1 MSIRTTT
8 SALGLLCAILVC
20 TAVGRADPPS
30 AKTGPSDTQPSAAD
44 IAKEKR
50 AKAQQAANECAG
62 HIIDLYMHNKW
73 TELNKELRSTGR
85 HMAYMTRDN
94 RVAVGYIRQAAK
106 DHRPAWWKSCRS
118 SSNTSFMASIWGR
131 KVWANYVPTEM
142 LGGSGPVDVRNGK
155 LLVVVTWKPSM
166 VDSTKPARG
175 YLSKRHGLTQG
186 DVAEA
191 IVWHELG
198 HNYVSSFL
206 PLKHVMELYE
216 NHYMLYEHLQEFY
229 AEMTALHH
237 SSPLARRVTLLF
249 RTERLDE
256 YRESDA
262 HTRMAHAIGAMILA
276 EVLSK
281 PEDWPSF
288 RLPPEVPETSIE
300 RRTIIYMYDNL
311 DPNMTFAEDKA
322 IREYCLK
329 FIRTRG
335 DYVLKNKG
343 LIPLA
348 SKIPF
353 KLMIGDDREN
363 EPKREAWVKQKLQE
377 AIKAGLADKPLS
389 DAEKKKR
396 DEERTSSRVVIPW

>member
-1 MSIRTTT
+1 MSVRAIA
-8 SALGLLCAILVC
+8 SSLSLLCATLVC
-20 TAVGRADPPS
+20 SALVRADAPIAETAPS
-30 AKTGPSDTQPSAAD
+30 EAQPSAAD

-50 AKAQQAANECAG
+50 AKAEQAANECAAR
-62 HIIDLYMHNKW
+62 ITDLYMHNKW
-73 TELNKELRSTGR
+73 DELDKELSGTGR
-85 HMAYMTRDN
+85 HMSYMTRDN
-94 RVAVGYIRQAAK
+94 RVALGYIRQAAK
-106 DHRPAWWKSCRS
+106 DHRPPWWKSCRS

-131 KVWANYVPTEM
+131 KVWANYMPTEM
-142 LGGSGPVDVRNGK
+142 LGGAMPVDVRDGK
-155 LLVVVTWKPSM
+155 LLVVVSWKPSM
-166 VDSTKPARG
+166 IDSAKPAKG
-175 YLSKRHGLTQG
+175 YLSKRHGLAQG

-198 HNYVSSFL
+198 HNYVWSFL

-216 NHYMLYEHLQEFY
+216 NHNMLFEHMEEFY
-229 AEMTALHH
+229 AEMTALYH

-249 RTERLDE
+249 RTELLDD

-281 PEDWPSF
+281 PGDWPSF
-288 RLPPEVPETSIE
+288 RLPPKAPEKDIE

-311 DPNMTFAEDKA
+311 DPNFTFAEDKA
-322 IREYCLK
+322 LREYCMK

-335 DYVLKNKG
+335 DGVLRSKG
-343 LIPLA
+343 EVPLA

-363 EPKREAWVKQKLQE
+363 QPKREAWVKQKLQE

-389 DAEKKKR
+389 EAEQKKR
-396 DEERTSSRVVIPW
+396 DEERTGSRVVIPW